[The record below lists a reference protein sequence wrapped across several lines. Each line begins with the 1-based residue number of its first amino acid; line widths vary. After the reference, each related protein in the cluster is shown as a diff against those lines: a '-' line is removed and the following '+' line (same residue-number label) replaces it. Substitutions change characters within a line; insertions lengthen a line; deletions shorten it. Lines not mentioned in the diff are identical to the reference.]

1 MPTWLSED
9 PTPVILV
16 LGVIALGLLVGYWMT
31 RKRAFLF
38 GLGVAAGLA
47 VLAWL
52 IAFLIVTDNEQ
63 IQMNLQAMARGVS
76 ARDTEAI
83 FKHVAQDFRIAG
95 TDKAGLK
102 ALADRVL
109 HDGEL
114 TEVVMWDFDRA
125 EITPSGSSAKITFMV
140 KPKGNRNPQ
149 DTFWRCNATF
159 VREADG
165 KWRLKDF
172 ELRDPVNNQSLTIP
186 DVQR

>member
-1 MPTWLSED
+1 M
-9 PTPVILV
+9 
-16 LGVIALGLLVGYWMT
+16 GVIALGLAIAYWT
-31 RKRAFLF
+31 RRKRVYFIGF
-38 GLGVAAGLA
+38 GVVVALGCLA
-47 VLAWL
+47 EM
-52 IAFLIVTDNEQ
+52 IAILIVTDNEQ
-63 IQMNLQAMARGVS
+63 IQVNLQAMARGVS

-83 FKHVAQDFRIAG
+83 FKHVANDFHIAG

-102 ALADRVL
+102 ALAERVL

-125 EITPSGSSAKITFMV
+125 DISASGSSATISFMV

-149 DTFWRCNATF
+149 DTFFRCNAAF

-165 KWRLKDF
+165 KWRLKGF
-172 ELRDPVNNQSLTIP
+172 ELHEPVNNQPLIIP